1 MELLSRG
8 VGGSGEKVA
17 PPQEAQHPHP
27 QPTAALK
34 PAVPPKPQV
43 RVLEYVVVTHGLS
56 TVQCPLS
63 LLTNCPSIFNFCVC
77 VQTGWACKTCTF
89 LNKPTRPGCEMCGEE
104 RPEDYKVPDIYQP
117 DPQEVIRIQQEEL
130 AMMQYEQVTRDAST
144 NPWYVKA

>member
-27 QPTAALK
+27 QPTAAPK

-43 RVLEYVVVTHGLS
+43 RILEYVVVTHCLS

-63 LLTNCPSIFNFCVC
+63 LLTNCPSIFNFFVCVC
-77 VQTGWACKTCTF
+77 VCTDWLGLRNVHIPKQTNA
-89 LNKPTRPGCEMCGEE
+89 
-104 RPEDYKVPDIYQP
+104 
-117 DPQEVIRIQQEEL
+117 
-130 AMMQYEQVTRDAST
+130 
-144 NPWYVKA
+144 PWL